1 MKFDLLHISF
11 GIPDSLADR
20 DDPVDESSCL
30 ESCIGASLQD
40 GGAGWYVSVPIV
52 IAYGVVIVEA
62 APAFV
67 VVSGQWLH
75 VGDLLFNRVH
85 LQLFFESNTSV
96 CKGIDHDVTLAL
108 GMIKIQD
115 SRLLR

>member
-1 MKFDLLHISF
+1 MVTCW
-11 GIPDSLADR
+11 R
-20 DDPVDESSCL
+20 
-30 ESCIGASLQD
+30 
-40 GGAGWYVSVPIV
+40 
-52 IAYGVVIVEA
+52 
-62 APAFV
+62 
-67 VVSGQWLH
+67 WLR
-75 VGDLLFNRVH
+75 GYDLLFDRVH

>member
-1 MKFDLLHISF
+1 MIQWMSRAVWRVV
-11 GIPDSLADR
+11 LAR
-20 DDPVDESSCL
+20 VFRVEARAGTSVSPSS
-30 ESCIGASLQD
+30 SRM
-40 GGAGWYVSVPIV
+40 
-52 IAYGVVIVEA
+52 GVVIVEA